1 MIYLG
6 QDLHAARWNGKALH
20 GAAHGLHLVLEH
32 SYFSMELEILLRQR
46 TLHSSCTR
54 HLHEFLHA
62 VAAAY
67 STADMVLARE
77 REREGEG
84 QKEGG
89 RKREGDHSQI
99 NASLQD
105 TDSLF
110 VTASERGT
118 GIALIT

>member
-54 HLHEFLHA
+54 HLHELLHA
-62 VAAAY
+62 VAAAF

-77 REREGEG
+77 RERGERVG
-84 QKEGG
+84 KREGG
-89 RKREGDHSQI
+89 REREIIVKSMRVCKTQTRSSSQPQREAL
-99 NASLQD
+99 ASH
-105 TDSLF
+105 
-110 VTASERGT
+110 
-118 GIALIT
+118 